1 MVGQLLT
8 KDAYGADG
16 CTDQHGKKI
25 CMKLSMMTY
34 SLSRNGGM
42 TDPEKMVELTL
53 DLSMDGIDFVTLYDR
68 KTEDI
73 WRLCDDRGLPIVA
86 HTFFA
91 GGLVED
97 AREAQEGG
105 LDACKA
111 GIEAAVALGAPVIM
125 IVTPGA
131 EGTNRDDL
139 RKRWIDGLAKVA
151 PLANDAGVALSIEN
165 FPGADSPFVT
175 ASDFLEAK
183 AEVPSLK
190 LTYDNGNASGGENPI
205 ESMSKTFADIVH
217 VHFKDWYISDK
228 PREGHRPMLD
238 GRFFKSALVGEG
250 DVDTEGCWN
259 ALQASG
265 YKGYIN
271 IEYEG
276 DGYEQG
282 DAVRRAVEYLR
293 TL

>member
-1 MVGQLLT
+1 
-8 KDAYGADG
+8 
-16 CTDQHGKKI
+16 
-25 CMKLSMMTY
+25 MKLSMMTY

-42 TDPEKMVELTL
+42 TDPREMVELTL
-53 DLSMDGIDFVTLYDR
+53 DLKMDGIDFVTLYDR
-68 KTEDI
+68 KAEEL
-73 WRLCDDRGLPIVA
+73 RKLCDDCGLPIVA

-91 GGLVED
+91 SSLVADEPE
-97 AREAQEGG
+97 ARQEG

-131 EGTNRDDL
+131 EGVNRDAL
-139 RKRWIDGLAKVA
+139 RRRWIDELAEVA
-151 PLANDAGVALSIEN
+151 LLAEEAGVMLTVEN

-175 ASDFLEAK
+175 AADFLEAK

-190 LTYDNGNASGGENPI
+190 LTYDNGNASGGENPV
-205 ESMSKTFADIVH
+205 ESLGKTFADIVH
-217 VHFKDWYISDK
+217 VHFKDWHISDE
-228 PREGHRPMLD
+228 PREGYRAMLD
-238 GRFFKSALVGEG
+238 GRFFKPALIGEG
-250 DVDTEGCWN
+250 DVDTAGCWN
-259 ALQASG
+259 ALKASG
-265 YKGYIN
+265 YEGYIN

-293 TL
+293 AL